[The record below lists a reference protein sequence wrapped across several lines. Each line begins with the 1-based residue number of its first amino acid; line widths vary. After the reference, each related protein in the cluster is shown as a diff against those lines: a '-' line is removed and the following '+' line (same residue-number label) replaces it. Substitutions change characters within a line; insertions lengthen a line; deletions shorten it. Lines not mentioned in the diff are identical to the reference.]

1 MRDARFSVVRETKTV
16 SRSRKTKKKGKCH
29 TTRTVCPYVKSAKW
43 RRRVKKRSTATSF
56 PSVNAPT
63 RTARR
68 RSGSPR
74 DAAPLD
80 RRRRRAHERRPR
92 SRTRVRRPSRP
103 SQVLVP
109 LRRRGRAVASSA
121 PRPPAHPLSPL
132 RGNVAERPWRF
143 RGITC
148 SGCSRAPPAW
158 AAGRS
163 AADSSPWAP
172 RRSRTSLGTSRCHVR
187 ARRAPRARDERKKR
201 ERATP
206 TRARFGARRRSGSK
220 HRESPER
227 PLAGLPRVFSLPEAP
242 KLVILTP
249 PSLGVPSSRNTRR
262 PAGRG
267 SPGRGVRR
275 AANRRP
281 ERRARNRR
289 DKRAA
294 PGGSAAAA
302 AAHGR
307 DGRARERAAETEKPA
322 GAGAGGAGA
331 RRASRRRSI
340 RG

>member
-1 MRDARFSVVRETKTV
+1 MAVPRDNMFGLFAGAPGVGGRQE
-16 SRSRKTKKKGKCH
+16 
-29 TTRTVCPYVKSAKW
+29 
-43 RRRVKKRSTATSF
+43 RRRQFALGPSQIANLPGNF
-56 PSVNAPT
+56 PMP
-63 RTARR
+63 RTC
-68 RSGSPR
+68 SPR
-74 DAAPLD
+74 
-80 RRRRRAHERRPR
+80 
-92 SRTRVRRPSRP
+92 
-103 SQVLVP
+103 
-109 LRRRGRAVASSA
+109 A
-121 PRPPAHPLSPL
+121 PRP
-132 RGNVAERPWRF
+132 
-143 RGITC
+143 
-148 SGCSRAPPAW
+148 
-158 AAGRS
+158 
-163 AADSSPWAP
+163 
-172 RRSRTSLGTSRCHVR
+172 RRE
-187 ARRAPRARDERKKR
+187 AKKR